1 MIPVTGDLSIFIL
14 TSILLAIAPGPDNIY
29 VLTQSAL
36 YGVRTGVILT
46 LGLCS
51 GLIVHIMAVV
61 IGIATLLTTTPVAFI
76 LLKVIG
82 ASYLLYLAW
91 RALKAQPISALTDKR
106 SPHNAIALF
115 RTGFLMNVSNPKV
128 AIFFLAFLPQF
139 VHADKGHVSL
149 QILCLGLI
157 FMASALL
164 VFFVVAMSAAK
175 LGNWLIRSS
184 YAQSVLH
191 TLTAIIFVLLACR
204 LLFTQP

>member
-1 MIPVTGDLSIFIL
+1 MLINGDVSIFIL
-14 TSILLAIAPGPDNIY
+14 ASVLLAIAPGPDNLY

-36 YGVRTGVILT
+36 YGIRTGVILS

-51 GLIVHIMAVV
+51 GLVVHIIAVV
-61 IGIATLLTTTPVAFI
+61 IGVATLLKTTPLAFI
-76 LLKVIG
+76 LLKIIG

-91 RALKAQPISALTDKR
+91 RALKAQPISALADKR
-106 SPHNAIALF
+106 SPHNSIALF

-128 AIFFLAFLPQF
+128 AIFFMAFLPQF
-139 VHADKGHVSL
+139 VHTDKDSMSL

-157 FMASALL
+157 FMASALV

-184 YAQSVLH
+184 NAQSTLH
-191 TLTAIIFVLLACR
+191 ILTAIVFVLLAGR

>member
-1 MIPVTGDLSIFIL
+1 MFFSGDLTIFLL
-14 TSILLAIAPGPDNIY
+14 TSVLLAMTPGPDNLY

-36 YGVRTGVILT
+36 YGRKTGVIIT

-51 GLIVHIMAVV
+51 GLIVHILAVV
-61 IGIATLLTTTPVAFI
+61 IGIATLLTTSPAAFL

-91 RALKAQPISALTDKR
+91 RAFKAAPISTLKDGV
-106 SPHNAIALF
+106 SLHNSIALL

-139 VHADKGHVSL
+139 VEADKGYVSV

-164 VFFVVAMSAAK
+164 VFFVIAMSAAK
-175 LGNWLIRSS
+175 LGKWLLRSAC
-184 YAQSVLH
+184 AQNILH
-191 TLTAIIFVLLACR
+191 TFTAVIFILLAGR
-204 LLFTQP
+204 LLFIQP